1 MYLHSGGE
9 GNYEDK
15 AFFGEVPPQ
24 PPTNTAQL
32 HFKST
37 PRGNNRPG
45 PYNLRNNNRFGDK
58 NNRVFEHVVS
68 LEANEQNGDAADF
81 VPASTSNQRVF
92 EHVVPLEANELN
104 VDIADSLIQDVAVS
118 MDKANDDARASSS
131 FTTNEETN
139 AWDDWEPN
147 AMDYSNLEYSATHE
161 QATLPNLSFNN
172 AVVEPSIGDIAI
184 KIDPP
189 IPIVVNHP
197 AEINVCNVPV
207 KLSRKERIAAAIDGR
222 DVQWFVL
229 DITALDRCLIGIHD
243 DMKKLLSFIN
253 AQSDHQFKESDIMER
268 NLPRVVGETP
278 DKSHSHHGKYF
289 QKISWEGSRLCDAAL
304 SNHFS
309 MIPNPQ
315 AVSFNY
321 ASALP
326 SSSTSNS
333 SNGNLSSTEPQ
344 SGFTA
349 SRQTGTVTK
358 SKTPI
363 SVLRLYSVSNDVTFT
378 MLADFVSQ
386 CGPLLHMQTEK
397 SGINQTKTTF
407 VELVVK
413 PAVAKA
419 FVDKWRGKCRLNNT
433 NFAMYTSHFPY
444 INNKTDKAK
453 DEMIAYR
460 AAKLSEN

>member
-1 MYLHSGGE
+1 
-9 GNYEDK
+9 
-15 AFFGEVPPQ
+15 
-24 PPTNTAQL
+24 
-32 HFKST
+32 
-37 PRGNNRPG
+37 
-45 PYNLRNNNRFGDK
+45 
-58 NNRVFEHVVS
+58 
-68 LEANEQNGDAADF
+68 
-81 VPASTSNQRVF
+81 
-92 EHVVPLEANELN
+92 
-104 VDIADSLIQDVAVS
+104 
-118 MDKANDDARASSS
+118 
-131 FTTNEETN
+131 
-139 AWDDWEPN
+139 
-147 AMDYSNLEYSATHE
+147 MDYSNLEYSATHE

-207 KLSRKERIAAAIDGR
+207 KLSSKERIAAAIDGR

-243 DMKKLLSFIN
+243 DMKKLLSLIN
-253 AQSDHQFKESDIMER
+253 AQSDHQFKESDIMVANGIFLGSLEKR
-268 NLPRVVGETP
+268 QTNLILIMENTSKKYP
-278 DKSHSHHGKYF
+278 GKVHVCVTLPYRTT
-289 QKISWEGSRLCDAAL
+289 SA
-304 SNHFS
+304 S

-453 DEMIAYR
+453 ITIFCFKFSDLRDQQSLIYAQVD
-460 AAKLSEN
+460 